1 MARSFTR
8 EREHISKE
16 DYLGEFWKRVHQV
29 NTKNASAGMALNS
42 PAKTRAL
49 YCDLDEQRFLTLSDV
64 PSLLRPRVKE
74 IASVVIVENIS
85 PDWIALLG
93 TTLNIDVNFFCE
105 HMQNLTGPSPWKAV
119 FSSSPI
125 EQKRP
130 MHNIHKVFDVGTHL
144 DATKESGNPT
154 RVSWHVDGVF
164 HLGHLDREPP
174 QSNLLQ
180 NPNFIHRRLEYHMPY
195 GWQAATRISYY
206 QMNKN
211 LSRNE
216 NFYANHIRIIVL
228 FLIDAPMTSSLN
240 NQTQLSMSMARLH
253 LPVSDNRGGLVMPQL
268 FGRPHYSLFENLK
281 QFFTHSWHFDVLH
294 SRVLSADTVLYLM
307 VASTWAA
314 NLRHADDHIKR
325 ISFEDIRRPSI
336 GINDNLHECRQ
347 TLAMLRTE
355 VSKARKW
362 MPQLVR
368 EELEEIRQMIP
379 RRGYVGFPDAIFDE
393 ILAETGAAEKFL
405 MDTFQLLM
413 SSITVLDSETS
424 IQQAHYGQKL
434 AQLAMIYVPLSFVT
448 GIFGMNIK
456 EINGAKVP
464 GWVCL
469 AALAVTVVSTVA
481 VFGAYNVWEERT
493 RRKRK

>member
-1 MARSFTR
+1 MARSFAKG
-8 EREHISKE
+8 REHISKE
-16 DYLGEFWKRVHQV
+16 DYLGEFWKQVHQV

-42 PAKTRAL
+42 FAKTRAL
-49 YCDLDEQRFLTLSDV
+49 YCDLDEQRFLALSDV
-64 PSLLRPRVKE
+64 PSLVRPRSKE
-74 IASVVIVENIS
+74 VASVIIVENIS

-105 HMQNLTGPSPWKAV
+105 HMQNPTGPSPWKAV

-130 MHNIHKVFDVGTHL
+130 MHNIHKEFDVGNRL
-144 DATKESGNPT
+144 DATKESCNPT

-206 QMNKN
+206 QMNKK
-211 LSRNE
+211 
-216 NFYANHIRIIVL
+216 FIL
-228 FLIDAPMTSSLN
+228 FLIDAPMISSLN

-268 FGRPHYSLFENLK
+268 FGRPHHSLFENLE
-281 QFFTHSWHFDVLH
+281 QFFTHSWHFDVLY
-294 SRVLSADTVLYLM
+294 SRVPSADTVLYLV

-314 NLRHADDHIKR
+314 NLRHADNHIKR

-368 EELEEIRQMIP
+368 EELEEIREMIP

-464 GWVCL
+464 GWVCV
-469 AALAVTVVSTVA
+469 ATLAVTVVCTVG
-481 VFGAYNVWEERT
+481 VFGAYNAWEERS